1 MMKKAWLF
9 VALCLVPF
17 LPLFSQQHINSN
29 IATWEAKLE
38 FDRELYPS
46 YILTVSG
53 PRENVEIPKDYIGD
67 PAGIAE
73 VWIVP
78 SVPNAKVHVDISID
92 GWASPSEL
100 DTTLTRVGT
109 GYRLAPYIRYDFV
122 QLARTNQSYPAMIRY
137 AVSVNGVDLGW
148 DQIPIRVRSV
158 NDVPFYVESDLTGES
173 QDLSAIFAGFVN
185 ERHPAV
191 QQILQEA
198 LNLKAVQ
205 RFVGYTE
212 NPADVGLQVIAIWY
226 ALQRRGVR
234 YSNATTPSAAS
245 LSGRVY
251 SQAVRFID
259 ESIDSQQANCVDGS
273 VLFASVLYKIGIHPI
288 LVRTPEHMFVG
299 YWLDEEHSAYEFLE
313 TTLLGEGRRPGSLKE
328 SANRILRAVEFAN
341 KVFNEN
347 VQPAVEKDEPGY
359 FIIDIAEIRKLGIN
373 AIPRPGR

>member
-1 MMKKAWLF
+1 MMKKAW
-9 VALCLVPF
+9 VCVGLCFVPF
-17 LPLFSQQHINSN
+17 LPLFSQQHINAN
-29 IATWEAKLE
+29 IASWEAKFE

-53 PRENVEIPKDYIGD
+53 PHENAEIPKDYIGD
-67 PAGIAE
+67 PGGIAE
-73 VWIVP
+73 VWIVS

-100 DTTLTRVGT
+100 DATLAKAGTR
-109 GYRLAPYIRYDFV
+109 YRLAPYIRYDFV

-148 DQIPIRVRSV
+148 DQFQLRVRSV
-158 NDVPFYVESDLTGES
+158 NDVPFYVESDLIGES
-173 QDLSAIFAGFVN
+173 QDLSYLFAGFVN
-185 ERHPAV
+185 ESHPVV

-198 LNLKAVQ
+198 LDSKAV
-205 RFVGYTE
+205 RGFVGYTG